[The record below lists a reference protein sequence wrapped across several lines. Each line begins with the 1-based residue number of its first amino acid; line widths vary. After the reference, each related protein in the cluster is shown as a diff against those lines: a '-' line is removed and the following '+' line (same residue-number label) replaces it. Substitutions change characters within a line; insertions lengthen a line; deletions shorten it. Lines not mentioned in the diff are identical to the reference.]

1 MILICILKF
10 SKNRN
15 YVDDKP
21 FILLGAR
28 MSDFKVH
35 IRERANNIHVLELK
49 GYLDA
54 HTTPTL
60 EEAFQKMLNEK
71 KFRIIVNCKELS
83 YISSAGLGV
92 FMAFIEDVRAASGDI
107 KLSDMSPKVFNIFD
121 LLGFP
126 MLYDIVKLEDD
137 AANKFDAQ

>member
-1 MILICILKF
+1 
-10 SKNRN
+10 
-15 YVDDKP
+15 
-21 FILLGAR
+21 

-35 IRERANNIHVLELK
+35 IRERANNIYVLELK

-54 HTTPTL
+54 HTTPVL

-71 KFRIIVNCKELS
+71 NFRIIVNCKEMS

-92 FMAFIEDVRAASGDI
+92 FMAFIEDVRAGNGDI

-126 MLYDIVKLEDD
+126 MLYDIVTLEDE
-137 AANKFDAQ
+137 AAKKFDEQ